1 MLRTARRPRP
11 PPVRTLPARERGP
24 SKDVYVVVDWRPLK
38 DEDTDTSA
46 KKAKHR
52 PVRHLTEEALH
63 RARSHSLLRP
73 NKCTARHSRCSSPL
87 FHVHLPASAFCDAGI
102 VRPEEAPKSITF
114 GPRGGVVAG
123 AKVLR
128 RAPTDVPSY

>member
-1 MLRTARRPRP
+1 MLRTARHPRP

-52 PVRHLTEEALH
+52 PMFDTSPKKLSTSWSRGQPSELWEQATGPLVGPAKCQVKRLTW
-63 RARSHSLLRP
+63 
-73 NKCTARHSRCSSPL
+73 
-87 FHVHLPASAFCDAGI
+87 
-102 VRPEEAPKSITF
+102 
-114 GPRGGVVAG
+114 
-123 AKVLR
+123 
-128 RAPTDVPSY
+128 